1 MSTGSRRDLFA
12 EETQL
17 IQQARLTL
25 ARIDLS
31 EADWQNEYKKMV
43 EEYEKLLGEART
55 LTRIADRNQRRLDE
69 MNAELERQT
78 QLLKQKEEEA
88 KKTQK
93 AIVHNYQRIVEE
105 QTMMDKRVGRV
116 QIALVVMIAILTVMI
131 LFMLYY
137 FIFEPQRAIEL
148 MEMIKKKH

>member
-1 MSTGSRRDLFA
+1 MSTSSRRDLFA
-12 EETQL
+12 EEAQL

-25 ARIDLS
+25 ARVDLS

-105 QTMMDKRVGRV
+105 QTVMDKRVGRV
-116 QIALVVMIAILTVMI
+116 QIALVVMIAILTVMV

-148 MEMIKKKH
+148 MEMIKKRQ

>member
-1 MSTGSRRDLFA
+1 MSTSSRRDLFA
-12 EETQL
+12 EEAQL

-25 ARIDLS
+25 ARVDLS

-105 QTMMDKRVGRV
+105 QTVMDKRVGRV
-116 QIALVVMIAILTVMI
+116 QIALVVMIAILTVMV

-148 MEMIKKKH
+148 MEMIKKRH

>member
-1 MSTGSRRDLFA
+1 MSTSSRRDLFA

-17 IQQARLTL
+17 LQEARLTL
-25 ARIDLS
+25 ARVDLS
-31 EADWQNEYKKMV
+31 EADWQGEYKKMV

-69 MNAELERQT
+69 MNAELERQN

-93 AIVHNYQRIVEE
+93 AIVHNYQRILEE
-105 QTMMDKRVGRV
+105 QTVMDKRVGRV

-137 FIFEPQRAIEL
+137 FIFEPHRAIEL

>member
-1 MSTGSRRDLFA
+1 MSTSSRRDLFA

-25 ARIDLS
+25 ARLDLT

-93 AIVHNYQRIVEE
+93 AIVHNYQRILEE
-105 QTMMDKRVGRV
+105 QTVMDKRVGRV

>member
-43 EEYEKLLGEART
+43 EEYAKLLGEART